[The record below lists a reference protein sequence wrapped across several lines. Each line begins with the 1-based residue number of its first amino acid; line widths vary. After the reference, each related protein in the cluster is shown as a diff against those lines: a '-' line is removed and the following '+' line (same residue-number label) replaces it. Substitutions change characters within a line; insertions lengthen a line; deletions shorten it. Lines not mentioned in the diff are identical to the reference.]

1 MHVLE
6 LATDKA
12 YSRVFKKHGMQSAM
26 SADLQRLKNLEID
39 LENTL
44 DQVLKDDSIGSM
56 EDMASETVDDVATA
70 ALGASTKIQIMFSN
84 ALHRKMQNSLMQNR
98 PKLNIYF
105 LDKNFPMEL

>member
-1 MHVLE
+1 MLRLIFDFVGVLKRLFMHVLE

-26 SADLQRLKNLEID
+26 SADLQRLKTLEID

-56 EDMASETVDDVATA
+56 EDMVSATVDDVATA
-70 ALGASTKIQIMFSN
+70 ALAASTKIQIMFSKCIVSKN
-84 ALHRKMQNSLMQNR
+84 A
-98 PKLNIYF
+98 I
-105 LDKNFPMEL
+105 